1 MFHFF
6 KLSLKCICVVPPVS
20 VAIEE
25 NRYSTFEG
33 GDIEVCVTAEN
44 NGDEEVEVI
53 VSVHIDGKSWSFWF
67 RLH

>member
-1 MFHFF
+1 M
-6 KLSLKCICVVPPVS
+6 S

-33 GDIEVCVTAEN
+33 GDIEVCGTAEN

-67 RLH
+67 RH